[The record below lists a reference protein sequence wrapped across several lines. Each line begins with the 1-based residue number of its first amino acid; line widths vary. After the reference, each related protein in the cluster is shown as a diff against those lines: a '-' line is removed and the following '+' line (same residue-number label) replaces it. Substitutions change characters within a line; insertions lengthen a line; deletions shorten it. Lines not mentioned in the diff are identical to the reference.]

1 MNSINIEY
9 HPLRFAGL
17 FNLPIPRLRNWSFTM
32 ISAGII
38 TVSDKGSQGK
48 REDLSGPAIAEMLAG
63 AAIEIRNTLI
73 IPDEKDQIKE
83 AIINFADIEK
93 LDLILT
99 TGGTG
104 VSPRDLTPDATLEV
118 IDKQV
123 PGMAEAMRQKSL
135 LVTPHAMISRAVAGI
150 RGRCLIV
157 NLPGSP
163 KSVKENLAVV
173 LPALKHA
180 IEKIK
185 GDDSECASP

>member
-1 MNSINIEY
+1 
-9 HPLRFAGL
+9 
-17 FNLPIPRLRNWSFTM
+17 M

-63 AAIEIRNTLI
+63 AAIIIKHTLI
-73 IPDEKDQIKE
+73 IPDETDRIQE
-83 AIINFADIEK
+83 AIINFADVNK

-104 VSPRDLTPDATLEV
+104 VSPRDLTPDATLKV
-118 IDKQV
+118 IDKQI
-123 PGMAEAMRQKSL
+123 PGIAEAMRHQSMII
-135 LVTPHAMISRAVAGI
+135 TPHAMISRAVAGI
-150 RGRCLIV
+150 RGRSLII

-163 KSVKENLAVV
+163 KGAKENLAVV

-185 GDDSECASP
+185 GDESECASL

>member
-1 MNSINIEY
+1 
-9 HPLRFAGL
+9 
-17 FNLPIPRLRNWSFTM
+17 M
-32 ISAGII
+32 IQAGII

-63 AAIEIRNTLI
+63 ASIAIKHTII
-73 IPDEKDQIKE
+73 IPDETNKIKE
-83 AIINFADIEK
+83 VIIDFADVKK

-99 TGGTG
+99 NGGTG
-104 VSPRDLTPDATLEV
+104 VSPCDLTPDATLQV
-118 IDKQV
+118 IDKEI
-123 PGMAEAMRQKSL
+123 PGMAEAMRQKSMQI
-135 LVTPHAMISRAVAGI
+135 TPHAMISRAVAGI
-150 RGRCLIV
+150 RGKSLII

-163 KSVKENLAVV
+163 KGAKENLAVV

>member
-1 MNSINIEY
+1 M
-9 HPLRFAGL
+9 
-17 FNLPIPRLRNWSFTM
+17 FT
-32 ISAGII
+32 AGII

-63 AAIEIRNTLI
+63 AAIEIKHTII
-73 IPDEKDQIKE
+73 IPDEKDQIQE
-83 AIINFADIEK
+83 AIINLADVK
-93 LDLILT
+93 KMDLILT

-118 IDKQV
+118 IEKQI
-123 PGMAEAMRQKSL
+123 PGMSEAMRQKSL

-150 RGRCLIV
+150 RGKSLII

-163 KSVKENLAVV
+163 KGAKENLAVV

>member
-1 MNSINIEY
+1 MFY
-9 HPLRFAGL
+9 
-17 FNLPIPRLRNWSFTM
+17 
-32 ISAGII
+32 AGII

-48 REDLSGPAIAEMLAG
+48 REDLSGPAIAKMLAG
-63 AAIEIRNTLI
+63 AAIEIQKTLI
-73 IPDEKDQIKE
+73 IPDETDQIQN
-83 AIINFADIEK
+83 AIINFADVEK

-104 VSPRDLTPDATLEV
+104 VTPRDLTPDATLKV
-118 IDKQV
+118 IDKQI
-123 PGMAEAMRQKSL
+123 PGMAEAMRHQSML
-135 LVTPHAMISRAVAGI
+135 ITPHAMISRAVAGI
-150 RGRCLIV
+150 RGKSLII

-163 KSVKENLAVV
+163 KGAKENLSVI

>member
-1 MNSINIEY
+1 
-9 HPLRFAGL
+9 
-17 FNLPIPRLRNWSFTM
+17 M
-32 ISAGII
+32 IYAGII

-63 AAIEIRNTLI
+63 AAIEIKQTLI
-73 IPDEKDQIKE
+73 IPDEKDQIQK
-83 AIINFADIEK
+83 AIINFADVEK

-104 VSPRDLTPDATLEV
+104 VSPRDITPDATLKV
-118 IDKQV
+118 IDKEI
-123 PGMAEAMRQKSL
+123 PGMAEAMRHQSML
-135 LVTPHAMISRAVAGI
+135 ITPHAMISRAIAGI
-150 RGRCLIV
+150 RGRSLII

-163 KSVKENLAVV
+163 KGAKENLAVI

-185 GDDSECASP
+185 GDDADCASS